1 MKNILVTGGCGFI
14 GSNFV
19 NYLTSKFPNFNV
31 INIDALYYCASL
43 NNVTVDKLPNY
54 KFYKC
59 NIGNSDM
66 IKYILEENNIDT
78 IVHFAAQSHV
88 DNSFGNSIQFTV
100 DNVLGTHTLLECCR
114 VWGKIER
121 FIHISTDEV
130 YGEIIDENEFC
141 VEERTLRPTNP
152 YAATKASAEHLVF
165 SYHYSFKLP
174 IIITR
179 GNNVYGPN
187 QYPEKIIPLF
197 TKLLKEGKKCTI
209 HGEGKSVR
217 NFIYVEDVCR
227 AVETIMFSGKI
238 GQIYNIG
245 TECELSVLQVAKIL
259 VEKIYGNDEDY
270 KKHIEFVEDRKF
282 NDIRYAINSDKL
294 RGLGWE
300 EKIGFEE
307 GLKRTLESYEK

>member
-19 NYLTSKFPNFNV
+19 NYLTSKFTNFNV

-78 IVHFAAQSHV
+78 VVHFAAQSHV

>member
-78 IVHFAAQSHV
+78 VVHFAAQSHV

>member
-31 INIDALYYCASL
+31 INIDALYYCSSL

-78 IVHFAAQSHV
+78 VVHFAAQSHV

>member
-1 MKNILVTGGCGFI
+1 MKNILITGGCGFI

-19 NYLTSKFPNFNV
+19 NYLTAKYPDFNI

-43 NNVTVDKLPNY
+43 DNIKVSSLPNY

-59 NIGNSDM
+59 NINNSDM
-66 IKYILEENNIDT
+66 LKYILEENNIDT
-78 IVHFAAQSHV
+78 VIHFAAQSHV
-88 DNSFGNSIQFTV
+88 DNSFGNSIQFTI

-130 YGEIIDENEFC
+130 YGEIVNEKEFC
-141 VEERTLRPTNP
+141 VEETILRPTNP
-152 YAATKASAEHLVF
+152 YAASKAAAEHLVF
-165 SYHYSFKLP
+165 SYYYSFKLP

-197 TKLLKEGKKCTI
+197 TKLLREGKKCTI

-217 NFIYVEDVCR
+217 NFIYVEDVCK
-227 AVETIMFSGKI
+227 AVEKILFSGKL
-238 GQIYNIG
+238 GEIYNIG
-245 TECELSVLQVAKIL
+245 TDCELSVLDVAKIL
-259 VEKIYGNDEDY
+259 VKKIIGEDVNY
-270 KKHIEFVEDRKF
+270 ENYITFVEDRKF
-282 NDIRYAINSDKL
+282 NDIRYAINSNKL
-294 RGLGWE
+294 RELGWKE
-300 EKIGFEE
+300 EVKFDE
-307 GLKRTLESYEK
+307 GLSQTIKSYLK

>member
-19 NYLTSKFPNFNV
+19 NYLTSKFTNFNV